1 MPTPTGGNRRIEVVI
16 LSARGLG
23 DKNLTGGFKVR
34 RTVQISLC
42 SSCDPSGEC
51 FGIKVSPWIEP
62 CGKNQWLR
70 FGRLG
75 LRCTFWLAGKRAPDE
90 AQHPLFAESAE
101 LRIKLLASTI
111 SARSGQH
118 MWAKAL
124 LPKAL
129 AENVTG
135 YVDKAYSNVEAEAKY
150 PLAELLAGS
159 EKAVHSGFL
168 SLQRCSIGCHPSE
181 EDVLPKVWMQVY
193 VMPDHTALLPSLEA
207 AYEQEGAR
215 LPGGLT
221 AAKRRGASRG
231 ASKMATEDKSFT
243 KVEGYIPAG
252 GDLERAFMSIS
263 DAFARC
269 KQLPGCKGFTFQGGV
284 TDLPVEIIFKNK
296 ADCHPGPWTSYI
308 YNEPLKAPD
317 LSPSCMCT
325 RVAPSL
331 IVQEMTVTEGGD
343 LQPPTSLQGA
353 IVRNDMDTSASQAP
367 EPEMQCTDVDSP
379 PRAHVLGEA
388 HAEVEHKSL
397 AMPELLDLDNL
408 EDDANPAQP
417 PPATQSLPDL
427 LDVTFADQEIP
438 DETDMRMP
446 NLATKLDMP
455 SAGLPVRAKPADAAE
470 TRLEA
475 MDVTIPFEGAH
486 AVPASSKAISSPSS
500 GREVGARAVEDEMPA
515 EFNRWLAGYTDAFV
529 EAGTDEQPEVKFDIK
544 SLDVL
549 QQHALDNLADS
560 LRT

>member
-23 DKNLTGGFKVR
+23 DKNLTGGVKVR

-42 SSCDPSGEC
+42 SAPDPSGEC

-90 AQHPLFAESAE
+90 VQHPLFAESAE
-101 LRIKLLASTI
+101 LRIQLLASTI

-135 YVDKAYSNVEAEAKY
+135 YVDKAYSHVEAEAKL
-150 PLAELLAGS
+150 PLTELLAGS

-193 VMPDHTALLPSLEA
+193 LMPEHTALLPTLEA

-215 LPGGLT
+215 LPGGL
-221 AAKRRGASRG
+221 AAGKRRAPSRG
-231 ASKMATEDKSFT
+231 NSMTSTEDKSFT
-243 KVEGYIPAG
+243 KVDGYISAG
-252 GDLERAFMSIS
+252 GDLERAVMSVA
-263 DAFARC
+263 DAYVRC
-269 KQLPGCKGFTFQGGV
+269 KQLPGCKGFTFQGGATV
-284 TDLPVEIIFKNK
+284 HRATDQPVEIIFKNK
-296 ADCHPGPWTSYI
+296 ADCHPGPWTSYV
-308 YNEPLKAPD
+308 YNESLKATD
-317 LSPSCMCT
+317 LSPSCMCM
-325 RVAPSL
+325 RVATPVV
-331 IVQEMTVTEGGD
+331 VQEMTVSDGVDPE
-343 LQPPTSLQGA
+343 PPTCDA
-353 IVRNDMDTSASQAP
+353 DTSALRQ
-367 EPEMQCTDVDSP
+367 
-379 PRAHVLGEA
+379 
-388 HAEVEHKSL
+388 VERTPL
-397 AMPELLDLDNL
+397 QMPELLDLEAD
-408 EDDANPAQP
+408 EKPHQP
-417 PPATQSLPDL
+417 PPTTQSMPDL
-427 LDVTFADQEIP
+427 LDVAFADPEQEIP
-438 DETDMRMP
+438 EEREDEMP

-455 SAGLPVRAKPADAAE
+455 SAGLPVRAKPADTADAKSQ
-470 TRLEA
+470 A
-475 MDVTIPFEGAH
+475 MDASVPFEGTH
-486 AVPASSKAISSPSS
+486 AVPASSKAISFSEQE
-500 GREVGARAVEDEMPA
+500 RGAMATEDDMPA
-515 EFNRWLAGYTDAFV
+515 DFDRWLAGYTDEFV
-529 EAGTDEQPEVKFDIK
+529 EGAAAEHPEIQAESKP
-544 SLDVL
+544 LDVL
-549 QQHALDNLADS
+549 QQRALDNLADS